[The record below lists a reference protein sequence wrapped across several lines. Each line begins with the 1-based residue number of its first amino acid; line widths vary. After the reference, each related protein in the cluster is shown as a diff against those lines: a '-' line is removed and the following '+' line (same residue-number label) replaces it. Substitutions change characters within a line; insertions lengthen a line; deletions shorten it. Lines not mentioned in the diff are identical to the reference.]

1 MAVGHNMANESN
13 PHLQQIW
20 EVRARLTCVT
30 GCHVGGG
37 RDSLEIGGIDNPVI
51 RHPLT
56 QLPYLPG
63 SSLKG
68 KFRSLLEAADGK
80 GQNGQPCSC
89 AMPTCRVCRYFGP
102 HKKPH
107 HTLKPTRFLF
117 RDAFLTEDAEQA
129 LVQAA
134 ETTGLFYVEE
144 KYENIINRNTHVAEH
159 PRVQERVPA
168 GTTFDFVL
176 GVRVYYGDD
185 EKLMRQTIAEMV
197 QLVARDAI
205 GGGGSRGSGQVR
217 LDNLQILTVWPEAQG

>member
-1 MAVGHNMANESN
+1 MPDPSRRNDAN

-20 EVRARLTCVT
+20 QVRARLTCVT

-37 RDSLEIGGIDNPVI
+37 RDTLEIGGVDNPVV
-51 RHPLT
+51 RHPTT

-80 GQNGQPCSC
+80 GHNGAPCGC
-89 AMPTCRVCRYFGP
+89 ARPECRVCTYFGP
-102 HKKPH
+102 HRTPRH
-107 HTLKPTRFLF
+107 DLKPTRFLF
-117 RDAFLTEDAEQA
+117 RDAFLTGESTRA
-129 LVQAA
+129 LTEAA
-134 ETTGLFYVEE
+134 EARGLFYVEE
-144 KYENIINRNTHVAEH
+144 KYENTINRRTHVAEH

-176 GVRVYYGDD
+176 GVRVYQGDD
-185 EKLMRQTIAEMV
+185 QSKMRQTIEEMIR
-197 QLVARDAI
+197 LLAHDAL

-217 LDNLQILTVWPEAQG
+217 LDDVEVTTVWPEAQD